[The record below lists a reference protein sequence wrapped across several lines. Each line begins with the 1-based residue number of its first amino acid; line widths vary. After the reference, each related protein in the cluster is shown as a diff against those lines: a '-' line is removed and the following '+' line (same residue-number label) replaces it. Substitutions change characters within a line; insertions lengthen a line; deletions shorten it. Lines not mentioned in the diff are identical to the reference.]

1 MSSAMTVHQGL
12 YKLSSQEHG
21 ATYGESKASDM
32 LVELSTEVSGS
43 ADFNLV
49 FSPGDVTMWGLTYA
63 GVVRVRHFGS
73 PTERVI
79 YVPGTRTYD
88 PAGKSGM
95 EPITMQVMIDDLCLL
110 GDPHASERIGPSCSR
125 TQAAISLA
133 QLMAA
138 LKGADIEILAG
149 FQDKLRPLITRYHG
163 RECLFDWML
172 LQVKQAIFENRLV
185 NKIA

>member
-1 MSSAMTVHQGL
+1 MSF
-12 YKLSSQEHG
+12 QEHG
-21 ATYGESKASDM
+21 VAYGESNASDM

-79 YVPGTRTYD
+79 YVPGTTYD
-88 PAGKSGM
+88 PAGKSGI
-95 EPITMQVMIDDLCLL
+95 EPITMQVIDHDLCLL

-138 LKGADIEILAG
+138 LKGADINIGTVCSAPSSKQSLKTG
-149 FQDKLRPLITRYHG
+149 YWT
-163 RECLFDWML
+163 
-172 LQVKQAIFENRLV
+172 VKRTWYCRTQR
-185 NKIA
+185 KR